1 MVRNLGETKLR
12 KRRSQSDPMRDFD
25 RLPKL
30 LRDWLNGA
38 ALPWRP
44 KSVHRAYNKALRQTG
59 NSKLAIKK
67 LEKLQQQKLS
77 VDQNF
82 RKELNAR

>member
-59 NSKLAIKK
+59 NSKLAIKN

-82 RKELNAR
+82 

>member
-1 MVRNLGETKLR
+1 
-12 KRRSQSDPMRDFD
+12 
-25 RLPKL
+25 LPKL

-59 NSKLAIKK
+59 NSKLALKK

-77 VDQNF
+77 VDQNI
-82 RKELNAR
+82 